1 MGTEN
6 RHNKYHK
13 DTDAISNEK
22 GQKIGWI
29 VIAVTHDEQLN
40 HCTMTFFA
48 LKTWGLFKSLSHGL
62 YCIDMPAWVR
72 MRYAIIRSGH
82 TKTSRPYKVYKLA
95 TFLLRS
101 LVRRGVLRSDV
112 VVWG

>member
-40 HCTMTFFA
+40 H
-48 LKTWGLFKSLSHGL
+48 
-62 YCIDMPAWVR
+62 
-72 MRYAIIRSGH
+72 
-82 TKTSRPYKVYKLA
+82 
-95 TFLLRS
+95 
-101 LVRRGVLRSDV
+101 
-112 VVWG
+112 